1 MKTHWTGLAFAGLL
15 MVPGWGLAAV
25 APSGGGTAGNP
36 YQISQ
41 LEHLVWMGETVAAS
55 AGKYYT
61 LQNDLD
67 AAETGSW
74 NAGAGLEPIGSSYP
88 QFAGIFDGQGHVIR
102 NLVIQRP
109 AQDNVGLFG
118 SLDDDAE
125 VRNLGLADSAIAG
138 DDEVGGLAG
147 WNNGTISGCRVSGQV
162 SGDHYVGGVA
172 GWNDGLMATC
182 RADVAVAGNSDVGGV
197 AGIHFNGASM
207 HACQAGGQVRGTNYT
222 GGLAGWNAG
231 AIERSQASGAV
242 AGASSVGGGV
252 GINTADGILAWSY
265 ATGPVAGSNLVGGLA
280 GYNWNGQVT
289 ECYAAGAVAGAE
301 KTGGLA
307 GTNSGTVSRSWWD
320 KQTSGQA
327 GSAGG
332 TGTNTAAMKQ
342 AATYAGWDFTNV
354 WRITAGVTYPYFA
367 VPASGTAPEMEVQG
381 NAVPI
386 ADGDVAP
393 QTADHTDFGPVAVTG
408 GTAARS
414 FTILNV
420 GGTNLTLSGTP
431 KVALG
436 GMHAVDFTVSVQ
448 PAGPVAAGARSEF
461 SVVFNPSAAGVRTA
475 TLSIANDD
483 SDENPYDFAI
493 QGTGTTNPLLS
504 VTPAIRYA
512 GSTPGTATFVVTNTG
527 SGNMAYSAA
536 ESETW
541 LSITHGANGT
551 NGGTVTVAFLTNSVM
566 TMRTGIVTMTAAGAG
581 GSPVQV
587 QVVQGLPPVLLT
599 VGPSSTN
606 LPREAA
612 AGRTIAV
619 TANVPWTAATN
630 VPWITITGGG
640 SGSGNGT
647 VTFSVTAN
655 NGEYRTGTVTVAGG
669 GLVRTCAV
677 NQAGTTVPYGGVLE
691 TLDAPATVWSGQ
703 MYIVATTVRNT
714 GTNRWTAAI
723 VGGSI
728 YYPSYRIAF
737 SNMSWTNLADQTM
750 QQVMG
755 HVEPGATHTLH
766 STLDVSRLPAGSY
779 SFDLQGEYHT
789 TVTSESYV
797 DLENGRHTIQF
808 EVRAPDPAVSR
819 KVNCGGRAATNG
831 WTADAGW
838 SGSAD
843 IGASTSTAA
852 IANAVEAPAAVY
864 QARRYGSNLV
874 YTAAVPDG
882 NYTVRLHFAEL
893 FWTEAGH
900 RSFNVTLEGQTVLTN
915 FDIWP
920 AAGGKDRA
928 VTRTFENVPIAG
940 GLQVTGMA
948 SVGVAQFNGIEVW
961 SPPPGV
967 EFLPAEVAAAEGA
980 NAIFA
985 ARLQAPATA
994 PVEVS
999 FTANTDQADVAPG
1012 SLTFTPE
1019 NWAVAQTAVVAVVDD
1034 RLDEGN
1040 QKEQIKATVAS
1051 GDPVYDGIPV
1061 TGPAVV
1067 IQDNQENTYA
1077 GVENLVAMPG
1087 LVFFNFNT
1095 RTSGYYRAEYCTNLP
1110 VGRWDVL
1117 TNNVP
1122 GQGDPVMVD
1131 HFTDEGLQ
1139 FYRVRARLTPWP

>member
-1 MKTHWTGLAFAGLL
+1 MKTHWNGLAFAGLM

-25 APSGGGTAGNP
+25 APSGGGTAGDP
-36 YQISQ
+36 YQIST
-41 LEHLVWMGETVAAS
+41 LDHLVWMGETVEAS

-74 NAGAGLEPIGSSYP
+74 NAGAGLAPIGSSNP
-88 QFAGIFDGQGHVIR
+88 RFAGIFDGQGYVIR

-118 SLDDDAE
+118 SLDNDAA
-125 VRNLGLADSAIAG
+125 VRNLGLADCRVAG
-138 DDEVGGLAG
+138 DYEVGGLAG
-147 WNNGTISGCRVSGQV
+147 WNSGEISGCRVSGQV
-162 SGDHYVGGVA
+162 AGDHYVGGVA
-172 GWNDGLMATC
+172 GWNDGLMTTC
-182 RADVAVAGNSDVGGV
+182 RAEVAVAGNSDVGGV

-207 HACQAGGQVRGTNYT
+207 SACQAGGQVRGTNYT

-242 AGASSVGGGV
+242 AGTSSVGGGV
-252 GINTADGILAWSY
+252 GINTAEGILARSY
-265 ATGPVAGSNLVGGLA
+265 ATGPVAGSNMVGGLA
-280 GYNWNGQVT
+280 GYNWSGGVT

-307 GTNSGTVSRSWWD
+307 GTNSGTVSSSWWD

-332 TGTNTAAMKQ
+332 TGTNTTAMKQ

-381 NAVPI
+381 NGVPI
-386 ADGDVAP
+386 ADGDAAP
-393 QTADHTDFGPVAVTG
+393 QTTDHTDFGPVAVTG

-420 GGTNLTLSGTP
+420 GGTNLTLGGTP
-431 KVALG
+431 KVAVG

-448 PAGPVAAGARSEF
+448 PASPVVSGGQSEF
-461 SVVFNPSAAGVRTA
+461 SVVFNPSGAGLRTA

-493 QGTGTTNPLLS
+493 QGTGTTNPLL
-504 VTPAIRYA
+504 VVAPAVRYA

-541 LSITHGANGT
+541 LSITNGANGT
-551 NGGTVTVAFLTNSVM
+551 NGGTITVSFLTNSVM
-566 TMRTGIVTMTAAGAG
+566 ALRTGIVSVTATGAG
-581 GSPVQV
+581 GSPAQV
-587 QVVQGLPPVLLT
+587 KVVQGLPPVLLT
-599 VGPSSTN
+599 VSPSSTN

-612 AGRTIAV
+612 SGRTIAV
-619 TANVPWTAATN
+619 TANVPWTAVTN
-630 VPWITITGGG
+630 APWITITGGG
-640 SGSGNGT
+640 SGSSNGT

-655 NGEYRTGTVTVAGG
+655 NGEYRTGMVTVAGG

-677 NQAGTTVPYGGVLE
+677 NQAGTTVPFGGILE
-691 TLDAPATVWSGQ
+691 TLDAPAAVWSGQ
-703 MYIVATTVRNT
+703 MYVVTTTVRNT

-723 VGGSI
+723 LGGSI

-737 SNMSWTNLADQTM
+737 SNMSWTNLADQTI

-789 TVTSESYV
+789 TILSESYV

-808 EVRAPDPAVSR
+808 EVRAPDAAVSR
-819 KVNCGGRAATNG
+819 KVNCGGQAATNG
-831 WTADAGW
+831 WGADAGW

-852 IANAVEAPAAVY
+852 IANATNAPAAVY
-864 QARRYGSNLV
+864 QSRRYGSNLV

-882 NYTVRLHFAEL
+882 TYTVRLHFAEL
-893 FWTEAGH
+893 VWTEAGH
-900 RSFNVTLEGQTVLTN
+900 RSFNVTVEGQTVLTN

-928 VTRTFENVPIAG
+928 VTRTFENVAITG
-940 GLQVTGMA
+940 GLQVTGLA
-948 SVGVAQFNGIEVW
+948 TLGVAQFNGVEIW

-967 EFLPAEVAAAEGA
+967 VFLPAEVTAVEGGSAA
-980 NAIFA
+980 FT
-985 ARLQAPATA
+985 ARLQAPPAA
-994 PVEVS
+994 QVDVNFSPNS
-999 FTANTDQADVAPG
+999 AQAEAAPG
-1012 SLTFTPE
+1012 MLAFTPA
-1019 NWAVAQTAVVAVVDD
+1019 NWAVAQTASVFAVND
-1034 RLDEGN
+1034 RLDEGD
-1040 QKEQIKATVAS
+1040 QQVQVRAVVAS
-1051 GDPVYDGIPV
+1051 ADPVYDGIPASGV
-1061 TGPAVV
+1061 AVV
-1067 IQDNQENTYA
+1067 IHDNEENTYA
-1077 GVENLVAMPG
+1077 GIEDLLVNPG
-1087 LVFFNFNT
+1087 YAFFSFST

-1110 VGRWDVL
+1110 AGRWDVL

-1122 GQGDPVMVD
+1122 GQGDPVTAD
-1131 HFTDEGLQ
+1131 HFTEEGLQ
-1139 FYRVRARLTPWP
+1139 FYRVRVRSAPWP